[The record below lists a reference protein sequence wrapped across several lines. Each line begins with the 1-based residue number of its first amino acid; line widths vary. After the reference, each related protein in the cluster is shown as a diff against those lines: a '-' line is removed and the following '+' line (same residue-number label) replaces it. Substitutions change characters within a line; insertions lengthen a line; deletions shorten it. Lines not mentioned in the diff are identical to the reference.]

1 MSIFDE
7 KNDIKITKEILSG
20 YGFVECF
27 GMNKFTIFKDS
38 MTKYICPKPF
48 SLVNARIYYDFEA
61 TGNNIVVDYHSRGD
75 ESFIFYRVD
84 DVFGLEIVIN
94 EVYKQVKAKYDYI
107 YREDWNWKDIK
118 LFTA

>member
-1 MSIFDE
+1 MSIFEE
-7 KNDIKITKEILSG
+7 KNDVRITKEILSE

-61 TGNNIVVDYHSRGD
+61 TGNNIVVEYHSRGN
-75 ESFIFYRVD
+75 ESLNFYRVD

-94 EVYKQVKAKYDYI
+94 EVCKQVEAEYNCI
-107 YREDWNWKDIK
+107 YREDWNWKDIA
-118 LFTA
+118 LFII

>member
-7 KNDIKITKEILSG
+7 KNGVNITKEILSE

-27 GMNKFTIFKDS
+27 GLNKFTNFKDA
-38 MTKYICPKPF
+38 MIKYICPKPF
-48 SLVNARIYYDFEA
+48 SLVNARIYYGFNA
-61 TGNNIVVDYHSRGD
+61 TGNNIVVDYHSRGV
-75 ESFIFYRVD
+75 ESLIFYRVD

-94 EVYKQVKAKYDYI
+94 EVYKQVKAEYDYI